1 MKVHF
6 LAAVMRV
13 CLMTPATNSAHYPH
27 RKSQL
32 SLYSSKKVNQKIIMK
47 VLFLVAAIA
56 VCLMTFAPA
65 TEASY
70 HPGQRCCVYKYR
82 NRCRTVHYRRVC
94 NKVKAG
100 CLHYC
105 PYKG

>member
-1 MKVHF
+1 MQ
-6 LAAVMRV
+6 
-13 CLMTPATNSAHYPH
+13 

-32 SLYSSKKVNQKIIMK
+32 SLFSSKKVNQSKIIMK

-70 HPGQRCCVYKYR
+70 HPGRRCCTYRYK
-82 NRCRTVHYRRVC
+82 RVC
-94 NKVKAG
+94 SNRGYKLHCRRVKAG
-100 CLHYC
+100 CLRYC
-105 PYKG
+105 PNPFKGYY